1 MKRLALLLALL
12 LFLSGCDLRNRRP
25 SEEFISDGSV
35 PPAQAR
41 TSAPAAPPA
50 QTGFLPAEWN
60 GAVKTVLAKEGTFF
74 GAKEIAYSYRIPFL
88 DLADAYA
95 MGCNQEITARFEADA
110 QKSLAQMEQGK
121 PPVVQRV
128 DFTSDL
134 HGTVLSLRLHRLD
147 TDGAESWG
155 TYCVDRSTG
164 AKPTLSAF
172 CEASGVPEGEV
183 PQRLREAAEEL
194 TRETAGERYE
204 ADDLEYTTALTLTL
218 SGLAEPAA
226 LPMHLRA
233 DGSLCFVITLY
244 HPGGGTTAE
253 EIVLP

>member
-50 QTGFLPAEWN
+50 QTGFLPAEWD

-88 DLADAYA
+88 DL
-95 MGCNQEITARFEADA
+95 A

-194 TRETAGERYE
+194 TRETAGERYK

-253 EIVLP
+253 EIALP